1 MVHPEK
7 RGSIPEH
14 TPVILERLGMD
25 AEMFIA
31 HADQLLKSFAFAIG
45 APQRLVELAASKNCS
60 YLRGIARARQLYSH
74 QSAA

>member
-1 MVHPEK
+1 
-7 RGSIPEH
+7 
-14 TPVILERLGMD
+14 MD